1 MHVAEEAVQVD
12 AKFMDCKS
20 KIENSAQKDFGHS
33 RCGKGN
39 QMGELANFSETEIR
53 DFNELEASFLKSASI
68 LKREYLNNLT
78 TFQTVGL
85 PKDIESK
92 KMSDYVRFYKFTK
105 LVYNQDESFIEK
117 LTTIARAAHI
127 CNCSIATVIS
137 GEGGD
142 TSFWVGLINKN
153 NEEGLTPDL
162 TDTLK
167 GSIEGNFHG
176 SKVEP
181 VGTDATDSKLDGL
194 KEYKIVSAVSN
205 IASLRDEDGEI
216 ERYVQGIEK
225 LIDSLHGK
233 KYTVLTIADP
243 VSNQESTLVQD
254 SLEQLYSQLS
264 GFAKTDMSM
273 NETSSVSNS
282 EQYSKNYTKSIG
294 TNTSVSQSHTNQ
306 TGWSD
311 SNSYTEGKTSN
322 KGAVAVGIAGVAAMG
337 LMVATGGIAAVA
349 GAAIAGVAAS
359 GAAAAGAMGAA
370 AIKAAGSVA
379 GGLIG
384 SNHKSQTKA
393 HGESGGMAD
402 TTARVDGT
410 NENYAE
416 GDTETSGYSKTL
428 GAGRTLSFSVE
439 NRTVKSILDSI
450 DTQIE
455 RLKECGSYG
464 AFSSCTYIM
473 SDNIGDNMLAS
484 SIFNALISGENS
496 NIQVAKVNTW
506 GIEDSGND
514 VKEILGYM
522 SKLTHPGFKALNSEM
537 IFTPASLV
545 SGKELSIQMG
555 FPKKSIQGVS
565 VVYKVPFGRNVIR
578 ASKVNRALPI
588 GKLYNLGEIDAGNI
602 ELDLDSLTS
611 HLFVTGSTGTGKSN
625 TIYKLLEQI
634 HDIDAGIHFMV
645 IEPAKGEYK
654 HAFYKHP
661 RIMAE
666 VYGTNP
672 KKMKLLKINPF
683 SFPEDIHILEHIDR
697 LVEILNVCWP
707 MYAAMPAILKN
718 AVIKSYESCGW
729 DMTNSF
735 NKKRVF
741 PCFADVLENINVIL
755 NTSAF
760 SKDNKGDYIG
770 ALCTRVESLMV
781 GINGQIFTSEE
792 LSDDDLFNRNVIV
805 DLSRV
810 GAMETKSL
818 IMGILVMKLQEYRM
832 AEEFAPN
839 QRLRHIVVMEE
850 AHNLLKK
857 TSMEQSAESGNLIGK
872 SVEMITNAIAEM
884 RTYGEGFFVVDQAP
898 NLLDTAVIR
907 NTNTKIVL
915 RLPEHGDREIVG
927 KSMAL
932 SDEQIFELSKLEKGC
947 AAVYQNDWE
956 EAILCQ
962 FEQYHKD
969 YRNIELDKELYKYDF
984 DKRIITQSEIKKDIL
999 CFMINTV
1006 IDEVH
1011 NYENDRPDIEKMIAA
1026 LSVSYSVK
1034 KNIHKVLFTQ
1044 KKNSMED
1051 IVLTAIDLY
1060 DAYDVFKKVTD
1071 SRDYEEWN
1079 ENILCN
1085 IDPELRKMDLKY
1097 ISVFIHCLM
1106 INHTNKNPE
1115 FKATMEKWKAHMR
1128 EAY

>member
-1 MHVAEEAVQVD
+1 MREQP
-12 AKFMDCKS
+12 
-20 KIENSAQKDFGHS
+20 
-33 RCGKGN
+33 
-39 QMGELANFSETEIR
+39 NFSEIEIR
-53 DFNELEASFLKSASI
+53 DLSELETSFLKSTSI
-68 LKREYLNNLT
+68 LKREYLNELT
-78 TFQTVGL
+78 MFQPVSI
-85 PKDIESK
+85 PNIIKDQEMSK
-92 KMSDYVRFYKFTK
+92 YVRFYNITK

-117 LTTIARAAHI
+117 LTTITRAAHI
-127 CNCSIATVIS
+127 CNCSVATMLFS
-137 GEGGD
+137 EGVK
-142 TSFWVGLINKN
+142 TSFWIGLVNKN
-153 NEEGLTPDL
+153 NDEGLTTEL

-176 SKVEP
+176 SKIELVNNAE
-181 VGTDATDSKLDGL
+181 TNSKLNNL
-194 KEYKIVSAVSN
+194 KERKVVSSVSN
-205 IASLRDEDGEI
+205 VASLRDKDGEI
-216 ERYVQGIEK
+216 ESYIQGIEK

-233 KYTVLTIADP
+233 SYTILTIADP
-243 VSNQESTLVQD
+243 VSNQENALVRD

-264 GFAKTDMSM
+264 GFAKTEMSM
-273 NETSSVSNS
+273 NENSNISNS
-282 EQYSKNYTKSIG
+282 EQYSKSYTKSIG
-294 TNTSVSQSHTNQ
+294 INTSISQSHTNQ
-306 TGWSD
+306 TGWSK
-311 SNSYTEGKTSN
+311 SNSYSEGRTSN
-322 KGAVAVGIAGVAAMG
+322 QGAVAVAIAGVAAVG
-337 LMVATGGIAAVA
+337 LTVATGGIAAVA
-349 GAAIAGVAAS
+349 GAAVAGAAAS
-359 GAAAAGAMGAA
+359 GTAVAGAVGAGV
-370 AIKAAGSVA
+370 ITAAGSVV
-379 GGLIG
+379 GGLVG
-384 SNHKSQTKA
+384 SKNTSM
-393 HGESGGMAD
+393 GEIYGENGGTAD
-402 TTARVDGT
+402 SDAVEKGV
-410 NENYAE
+410 NENFAE
-416 GDTETSGYSKTL
+416 GDTKTTGYSKSL

-450 DTQIE
+450 DVQVE

-464 AFSSCTYIM
+464 SFSACTYIL
-473 SDNIGDNMLAS
+473 SDDIGVNMLVS
-484 SIFNALISGENS
+484 SMFNALISGEKS

-506 GIEDSGND
+506 GSEGTNEDNAD
-514 VKEILGYM
+514 ITEILECL

-537 IFTPASLV
+537 VFTPASLI

-565 VVYKVPFGRNVIR
+565 VVYKVPFGRNVIST
-578 ASKVNRALPI
+578 SKTDRVLPI
-588 GKLYNLGEIDAGNI
+588 GKLYDLGEVDAGNI

-625 TIYKLLEQI
+625 TIYRLLEQI
-634 HDIDAGIHFMV
+634 HTVDKEIHFMV

-661 RIMAE
+661 KIKPE

-672 KKMKLLKINPF
+672 KKMKMIKINPF
-683 SFPEDIHILEHIDR
+683 SFPEDIHVLEHIER

-718 AVIKSYESCGW
+718 AVIKSYENCGW
-729 DMTNSF
+729 DMTNSL
-735 NKKRVF
+735 NTKSVF
-741 PCFADVLENINVIL
+741 PCFADVLENIYAIL
-755 NTSAF
+755 EASAF
-760 SKDNKGDYIG
+760 SRDNKGDYIG
-770 ALCTRVESLMV
+770 ALCTRIESLTV
-781 GINGQIFTSEE
+781 GINGLIFTSDE
-792 LSDDDLFNRNVIV
+792 LGVDELFNRNVIV

-810 GAMETKSL
+810 GAIETKSL
-818 IMGILVMKLQEYRM
+818 IMGILVMKLQEFRM
-832 AEEFAPN
+832 AEEYAPN
-839 QRLRHIVVMEE
+839 QKLRHIMVMEE

-857 TSMEQSAESGNLIGK
+857 TSTEQSADLGNLIGK

-884 RTYGEGFFVVDQAP
+884 RTYGEAFFIVDQAP